1 MVYRDSAEALSKR
14 HNTYCLLR
22 RREKAAS
29 FQRETETRPVS
40 RRHEQGFLCTTSDPE
55 AATAGRFQ
63 KAGRITHKLAATG
76 GPMVC
81 FRDDFARPTSLEA
94 WVLDFL
100 RVITDV
106 VCEEKVPRMKPHT
119 ETR

>member
-1 MVYRDSAEALSKR
+1 
-14 HNTYCLLR
+14 
-22 RREKAAS
+22 
-29 FQRETETRPVS
+29 
-40 RRHEQGFLCTTSDPE
+40 
-55 AATAGRFQ
+55 
-63 KAGRITHKLAATG
+63 
-76 GPMVC
+76 MVC